1 MPSTVNVNKISTV
14 HAGSTG
20 IAMSFP
26 DVCKTPAPPAP
37 FVPVPYPNIAQSGDT
52 SQGSTTVKA
61 DGNPIML
68 KGSVFSMSTGDEAG
82 SAGGGMVSSQI
93 KGKAEFTNFSF
104 DVKADGKNVPRLTDP
119 MQTNKGGS
127 PNAMN
132 PAEVQP
138 VLPALPVMSEVKKEA
153 CEKTKEN
160 EKKTDTNPATVHK
173 NSGIIPDH
181 QSAIQKYLD
190 DNPFHVLVFRKTN
203 PKCGKWIQAKHQPK
217 PHSCLDGKTI
227 TWGNPAGKGDN
238 APSMGAVVTIW
249 LKGHAALRRAGS
261 VGELVALQAFKGDP
275 RPPAYPD
282 AKDLP
287 GPAIQ
292 GLFEGIVMATA
303 PKDQIGKPL
312 KWVARKYRGKWM
324 TGDYDL
330 YDVQRV
336 GNDCKRPNSDP
347 HSKENTEWCTLMIG
361 LNKAMGWDGI
371 QHGPQAH
378 WVPTASEIKGAAR
391 TDWTIP
397 QELAKWLRSSS
408 LDVPTVPISATRN
421 LPVIDD
427 KHTVFKP
434 GTTVTYLDSLEDV
447 KASLICQGCAD

>member
-1 MPSTVNVNKISTV
+1 MPSTVNANMMSTV

-20 IAMSFP
+20 IAASFP

-37 FVPVPYPNIAQSGDT
+37 FVPIPYPNIAQSSDT
-52 SQGSTTVKA
+52 SQGSTTVKC

-68 KGSVFSMSTGDEAG
+68 EGSTFSMSSGDEAG
-82 SAGGGMVSSQI
+82 SAGGGMVSSKI
-93 KGKAEFTNFSF
+93 KGKAEFTMHSF
-104 DVKADGKNVPRLTDP
+104 DVKADGKGVPRLLDP
-119 MQTNKGGS
+119 MQTNEGS
-127 PNAMN
+127 PANSMN
-132 PAEVQP
+132 PAEAQAVI
-138 VLPALPVMSEVKKEA
+138 PAVPIVNPMKAEA

-160 EKKTDTNPATVHK
+160 EKKTDTNPATVHE
-173 NSGIIPDH
+173 NSGIISDH
-181 QSAIQKYLD
+181 QTAIQKYLD
-190 DNPFHVLVFRKTN
+190 KNPIHVLVFRRTN

-227 TWGNPAGKGDN
+227 TWGNASSKAPN
-238 APSMGAVVTIW
+238 APSMGECVSFW
-249 LKGHAALRRAGS
+249 LDRHEMRKKSTLIGKVAGLIGERPPPYPDVSSIPTAALSGM
-261 VGELVALQAFKGDP
+261 
-275 RPPAYPD
+275 
-282 AKDLP
+282 
-287 GPAIQ
+287 
-292 GLFEGIVMATA
+292 FEGIVMATA
-303 PKDQIGKPL
+303 PADDIGKPL

-336 GNDCKRPNSDP
+336 GNECIRPNSDP

-378 WVPTASEIKGAAR
+378 WVPTKKEIKGASR

-397 QELAKWLRSSS
+397 EELKKWLNEKTISK
-408 LDVPTVPISATRN
+408 DVPTVPISATRN

-427 KHTVFKP
+427 RHTTFKP
-434 GTTVTYLDSLEDV
+434 GTTVTYLNSLEDV